1 MLLVRE
7 LTMKSITELPW
18 KQLFK
23 DLNQQI
29 SDDNVF
35 NGAAALAYYLTLA
48 IFPALI
54 AVLSLLPY
62 LPITNLDQAIMDL
75 LQQALPQKA
84 AGLLEDTVETIVS
97 ERQGGLLS
105 FGFLATLWAASTGM
119 YAVMQQ
125 LNITYN
131 VKDARSFIKAR
142 ATALFLTLLFA
153 VLVIGG
159 FALIVMG
166 GVVQDWLAEFVGR
179 NQMLLTF
186 FATLRWLIILAAL
199 LLGFALIY
207 YLGPNVEQKFKWI
220 TPGSVFGVTVM
231 LLASL
236 AFRIYIENF
245 ANYEATYG
253 AIGAVIVLMLWF
265 YVAGLVLL
273 IGSEINVVLEQH
285 LFDGKERG
293 EKSAS

>member
-1 MLLVRE
+1 
-7 LTMKSITELPW
+7 MKSLTQLPW
-18 KQLFK
+18 KQVLK

-62 LPITNLDQAIMDL
+62 LPIPNLDQAIMDL
-75 LQQALPQKA
+75 LQQALPEKA
-84 AGLLEDTVETIVS
+84 AGLLEDTVGKIVS

-105 FGFLATLWAASTGM
+105 FGFVATLWAASTGM

-125 LNITYN
+125 LNITYD

-142 ATALFLTLLFA
+142 ATALLLTLLFA
-153 VLVIGG
+153 VLVIGA

-166 GVVQDWLAEFVGR
+166 GVVQDWIAGAVGR
-179 NQMLLTF
+179 HQILLAF
-186 FATLRWLIILAAL
+186 FASLRWLIIVAAL

-231 LLASL
+231 LVVSL

-285 LFDGKERG
+285 WFDGKERG
-293 EKSAS
+293 EKSPS

>member
-1 MLLVRE
+1 MQVL
-7 LTMKSITELPW
+7 
-18 KQLFK
+18 K

-29 SDDNVF
+29 SDDNVY

-62 LPITNLDQAIMDL
+62 LPIPNLDQAIMDL
-75 LQQALPQKA
+75 LQQALPQEA
-84 AGLLEDTVETIVS
+84 AALLEDTVGSIVS

-142 ATALFLTLLFA
+142 ATALLLTLLFA
-153 VLVIGG
+153 VLVIGA

-166 GVVQDWLAEFVGR
+166 GVVQNWIAEFVGR
-179 NQMLLTF
+179 NQILLTF

-207 YLGPNVEQKFKWI
+207 YWGPNVEQKFKWI
-220 TPGSVFGVTVM
+220 TPGSVFGVTVL

-273 IGSEINVVLEQH
+273 IGSEINVVLERH
-285 LFDGKERG
+285 WFDGKERG
-293 EKSAS
+293 EKSTS

>member
-1 MLLVRE
+1 
-7 LTMKSITELPW
+7 MKSLTQVPW
-18 KQLFK
+18 KQVLK
-23 DLNQQI
+23 DLNREI

-62 LPITNLDQAIMDL
+62 LPIPNLDQAIMDL
-75 LQQALPQKA
+75 LQQALPEKA
-84 AGLLEDTVETIVS
+84 AGLLEDTVGKIVS
-97 ERQGGLLS
+97 DRQGGLLS
-105 FGFLATLWAASTGM
+105 FGFVATLWAASTGM

-125 LNITYN
+125 LNITYD

-142 ATALFLTLLFA
+142 STALLLTLLFA
-153 VLVIGG
+153 VLVIGA

-166 GVVQDWLAEFVGR
+166 GVVQDWIAGAVGR
-179 NQMLLTF
+179 HQILLTF
-186 FATLRWLIILAAL
+186 FASLRWLIIVAAL

-231 LLASL
+231 LIASL

-253 AIGAVIVLMLWF
+253 AIGAMIVLMLWF

-273 IGSEINVVLEQH
+273 IGSEINVALEQH
-285 LFDGKERG
+285 WFDGKERG
-293 EKSAS
+293 EKSTS